1 MASSSEAFEKFSIW
15 KNSKSWLKVTV
26 IERGQSENV
35 HSVRII
41 RLDEEPSLINVIGRE
56 MHSFGEFDVS
66 GAESLGNPAGCSFP
80 RRRGVAYFR
89 GRGLTLHLAY
99 SCVILE

>member
-26 IERGQSENV
+26 IERGQPENV

-41 RLDEEPSLINVIGRE
+41 RLDEEPPLVNVIGRE
-56 MHSFGEFDVS
+56 THSFGEFDVT
-66 GAESLGNPAGCSFP
+66 GAEFFWEP
-80 RRRGVAYFR
+80 
-89 GRGLTLHLAY
+89 GRMVVSREDIEWLIFEEENG
-99 SCVILE
+99 EQDGM

>member
-66 GAESLGNPAGCSFP
+66 GAEFSWEP
-80 RRRGVAYFR
+80 
-89 GRGLTLHLAY
+89 GRMVVSRDDVEWL
-99 SCVILE
+99 IFEEED